1 MYLGEVPAKFF
12 FRIFFGGG
20 GGRGRR
26 VWRSR
31 STEPLVCVVCVRQ
44 FYFLF
49 FARAGRLF
57 VCPSPAF
64 RWTLTTTAPPPLSPL
79 VTRPPPNSYATVDE
93 FLHDVRRLCANSFL
107 YSRETSNETVL
118 SFLRKLDAD
127 EVKKILTPSKPLVP
141 KWERCLEVS
150 GWAPS
155 FDSYIRRPQVRGSH
169 SSGGESIFFLFFFFF
184 FLSGP

>member
-1 MYLGEVPAKFF
+1 MPVSCVPLDAYYNSSSAPLP
-12 FRIFFGGG
+12 
-20 GGRGRR
+20 
-26 VWRSR
+26 SR
-31 STEPLVCVVCVRQ
+31 DPT
-44 FYFLF
+44 
-49 FARAGRLF
+49 
-57 VCPSPAF
+57 
-64 RWTLTTTAPPPLSPL
+64 
-79 VTRPPPNSYATVDE
+79 PPNSYATVDE

-155 FDSYIRRPQVRGSH
+155 LTVTYDGHKFAVHTQVAGKC
-169 SSGGESIFFLFFFFF
+169 FLPFFFSFF
-184 FLSGP
+184 FSLVREFGGFSC